1 MNEKQGRVLSILVAL
16 VLMAGSFWI
25 GSRWNDSDDDIALDS
40 SPLPTATYLAY
51 EQLNTPL
58 ATITAKAVRTHAMA
72 FSYEGVTPVSLR
84 ASVGD
89 TIIFRN
95 ISDAP
100 FWVVGRDSFGSSGCA
115 DINSMRPLMRA
126 DSYTISFTR
135 PVACTIYNHGGS
147 SEQAREASII
157 VE

>member
-1 MNEKQGRVLSILVAL
+1 MSVLIAL

-25 GSRWNDSDDDIALDS
+25 GSRWNDSDDSVALDS

-58 ATITAKAVRTHAMA
+58 ATIAAKAAQTHTMT
-72 FSYEGVTPVSLR
+72 FSYEGVTPALLR

-95 ISDAP
+95 TSDVP

-126 DSYTISFTR
+126 DSYTISFTH
-135 PVACTIYNHGGS
+135 PIACTIYNHGGS